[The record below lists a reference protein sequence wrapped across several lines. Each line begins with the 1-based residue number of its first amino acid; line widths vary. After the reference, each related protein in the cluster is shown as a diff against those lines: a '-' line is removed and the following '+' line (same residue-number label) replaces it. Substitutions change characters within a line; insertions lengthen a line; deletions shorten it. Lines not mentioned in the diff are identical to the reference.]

1 MTRRPGHY
9 ARATRLA
16 ATIAFTI
23 TAISALT
30 VALTGAPDTL
40 LRANL
45 AILIGFAALLLVT
58 TALDRALNPR
68 DRDEQPR
75 AYRHHD
81 HNHDDQ

>member
-1 MTRRPGHY
+1 MNCRPGHY

-45 AILIGFAALLLVT
+45 VILIGFAVLLLAAIWAEKT
-58 TALDRALNPR
+58 LTRTDT
-68 DRDEQPR
+68 PR

-81 HNHDDQ
+81 HNHDGN